1 MKRHRFSFAPIVVA
15 LALAGGPAAADEVEE
30 ALELALEAY
39 RAGDLAMAQ
48 EELDFASQLIKQ
60 QKASALG
67 EYLPEAL
74 SGWVRQDEGT
84 GGGGGPFGGMMAS
97 ATYLSEGEGDR
108 KRVGV
113 QIMAN
118 SQMVSTMATM
128 FANPAMLG
136 SQGEL
141 KRIGRQKVILTKQGE
156 LQAVIDNRI
165 LVSIDGNAAP
175 GDKEAYF
182 EAIDLRALADF

>member
-1 MKRHRFSFAPIVVA
+1 MKRHGVSFAPIVVA

-30 ALELALEAY
+30 ALDLALEAY
-39 RAGDLAMAQ
+39 RAGDLTLAQ

-67 EYLPEAL
+67 RYLPEAL
-74 SGWVRQDEGT
+74 PGWVRHDDDS
-84 GGGGGPFGGMMAS
+84 GGGGPFGGMMAS

-118 SQMVSTMATM
+118 SQMVASMAAM

-136 SQGEL
+136 TQGEL

-156 LQAVIDNRI
+156 LQAIIDNRI
-165 LVSIDGNAAP
+165 LVTIDGNAGP
-175 GDKEAYF
+175 EDKEAYF